1 MLGVPQGSVRGSFLF
16 LLYIVDIG
24 NGISNNIRL
33 FAVDTFS
40 LPLIMIFLPHL
51 CLLPRILG
59 KKWSKFWAVDFN
71 SEKTMLILQKNRGII
86 TAYNLVMAVII
97 LINQMLILHFQAD

>member
-33 FAVDTFS
+33 FAVDRFS

-71 SEKTMLILQKNRGII
+71 SEKSNVNFTKEQRHYHCIQFGYGGDYTDQSN
-86 TAYNLVMAVII
+86 A
-97 LINQMLILHFQAD
+97 HFTLSG